1 MNRYCAW
8 VLDYTQ
14 RNPLK
19 AVAIAFAKGL
29 VIAALLLGC
38 SSSASAQDVSISNI
52 NLEAGTFDLG
62 VSVTDTV
69 STVTSVTLWIS
80 EPDWDLTT
88 VTLNDEEVL
97 PFLDTHTISNF
108 ELGQGATL
116 TLPLPLSWLNWLDH
130 GIFSAQ
136 DNVAVIG
143 VWTMNDFIP
152 WIYGADSD
160 YPETN
165 DEFNDSFDLVQA
177 VPTQNVTVEVIEIA
191 SQTTYIYVDS
201 STGVEVAEVII
212 PQIATT
218 NSTLYIQGLG
228 DIEAFELNLYSMSG
242 QVVWTTNNPND
253 FYQHTSPAGVYTYSL
268 NVSIGGQTYTNV
280 ESIYFGN

>member
-1 MNRYCAW
+1 MKTYIEWAM
-8 VLDYTQ
+8 DYT
-14 RNPLK
+14 RKNPLR
-19 AVAIAFAKGL
+19 AAAIAFVKGL
-29 VIAALLLGC
+29 VVAALLIGC
-38 SSSASAQDVSISNI
+38 SSSCSAQDVSVSNI
-52 NLEAGTFDLG
+52 DLEAGTFDLG

-80 EPDWDLTT
+80 EPDWDITE
-88 VTLNDEEVL
+88 VVLNDEEVL

-165 DEFNDSFDLVQA
+165 DEFADSYDFVQA
-177 VPTQNVTVEVIEIA
+177 VPTQNLVEVPSE
-191 SQTTYIYVDS
+191 TVYVYVDS
-201 STGVEVAEVII
+201 TTGIDVATVTVPTVMNTSEEL
-212 PQIATT
+212 
-218 NSTLYIQGLG
+218 TLS
-228 DIEAFELNLYSMSG
+228 FSG
-242 QVVWTTNNPND
+242 QMESFSFVIYNTAGAVVWTTSNPND
-253 FYQHTSPAGVYTYSL
+253 FYSHNQPTGVYLYSL
-268 NVSIGGQTYTNV
+268 QVVIGGETYT
-280 ESIYFGN
+280 EFDSIYFN